1 MRKILLILTMLTSI
15 TAFSQQDP
23 MFTHYMY
30 NTLAVNPAYAG
41 SRDALTVTGLYRNQ
55 WLGFDDAPVTQTI
68 TAHSPIFAGLG
79 LGASFVN
86 DQIGPV
92 KNSSYYLD
100 LSYRIKLKKS
110 YLSFGL
116 KAGLN
121 STKLNLASLYT
132 QTPNDPLLDG
142 NDIKEQK
149 PNFGAGIYYH
159 ADKYYLGF
167 SVPKLLEN
175 TDSED
180 NSIDALRHYFFIAG
194 AVFDLSP
201 NLQLKPTTFVK
212 IVPSAPIELDA
223 TATFI
228 LYNTFNIGAMYRS
241 GDAFGVLAGINI
253 TKQLLVGYSF
263 DWSMANKTGTY
274 NNGSH
279 EIMLR
284 YDFFFISPKKIK
296 SPRNF

>member
-1 MRKILLILTMLTSI
+1 MRKILFIISMLASTF
-15 TAFSQQDP
+15 AFSQQDA

-55 WLGFDDAPVTQTI
+55 WAGFKDAPVAQTI
-68 TAHSPIFAGLG
+68 TVHTPIFAGLG

-86 DQIGPV
+86 DQIGPI

-100 LSYRIKLKKS
+100 ISYRLKFEKS

-116 KAGLN
+116 KGGIN
-121 STKLNLASLYT
+121 SNKLDLVSLYT
-132 QTPNDPLLDG
+132 QTPNDPLLTGD
-142 NDIKEQK
+142 NQKDVK
-149 PNFGAGIYYH
+149 PNFGAGVYYH
-159 ADKYYLGF
+159 TDKYYLGF

-175 TDSED
+175 SDSEED
-180 NSIDALRHYFFIAG
+180 AVNALRHYFFIAG
-194 AVFDLSP
+194 AVFDI
-201 NLQLKPTTFVK
+201 NENIQLKPTTFVK
-212 IVPSAPIELDA
+212 VVPSAPIELDA

-228 LYNTFNIGAMYRS
+228 LFKTFNVGAMYRT
-241 GDAFGVLAGINI
+241 GDAFGLLAGLNL
-253 TKQLLVGYSF
+253 TKQLTLGYSF
-263 DWSMANKTGTY
+263 DWSMTNKTGTY